1 MNVDLEWELI
11 KLQQLVLHS
20 LNLGESLHK
29 NGGRIF
35 TFLALMTI
43 KLIVSCV

>member
-29 NGGRIF
+29 NIVAEEYLH
-35 TFLALMTI
+35 FLL
-43 KLIVSCV
+43 